1 MLKSL
6 NKKDIIKILI
16 WSFIFII
23 PLIFFQCTN
32 DDFITHIS
40 RLYNLSIS
48 FKQGNFNPYM
58 YQSCY
63 EKYGYPFGI
72 FYPDT
77 FLKPFA
83 FLVYIGV
90 PIYMSS
96 IIMLFFINF
105 FTFFIPYFLLKKIK
119 KFEKNAYLISL
130 IYFIYPYRFFDYANR
145 FSIGELMFFIFFPM
159 ILYGL
164 YLIFYE
170 NQFNWYLVFGFYGIV
185 HSHILSILFIL
196 LFCTFFYIWNIKKI
210 TQNLNIIKFT
220 IINAC
225 IVLLTNIDVYLPIL
239 EAENKEDLLYKS
251 NNSLLGTLNENTFK
265 IIKQS
270 NFINIFILIALILL
284 IIFIY
289 NSKSILTKSILSL
302 VILLIITT
310 NLFNWNYITNL
321 FPFLNIMQFPFR
333 ILVFGCIPWTFI
345 MFKFSNWLLTIL
357 KFRIVPFMLVFEF
370 FVFILFCFVYIP
382 FDFDSMYQNIG
393 AGDYINNEVDI
404 MNLSFKTL
412 NSHIDT
418 NIQTNNYLCENGY
431 LPIFYYNNYEIT
443 LNNKFYNYENK
454 NGLIYVQNL
463 KNKNVNVIV
472 KYKNTFIQNFSY
484 ILSWINC
491 FLFSLYIFIKRNDKK

>member
-1 MLKSL
+1 MFKNL
-6 NKKDIIKILI
+6 NKKDIIKITI

-32 DDFITHIS
+32 DDFLTHIS
-40 RLYNLSIS
+40 RMYNLAVS

-58 YQSCY
+58 YQSCFL
-63 EKYGYPFGI
+63 KYGYPFGI

-77 FLKPFA
+77 FMKPFS
-83 FLVYIGV
+83 FLIYIGV
-90 PIYMSS
+90 PIYISS

-105 FTFFIPYFLLKKIK
+105 FTFFVPYFLLRKVEKLK
-119 KFEKNAYLISL
+119 KNAYLISL

-145 FSIGELMFFIFFPM
+145 FSMGELMFFIFFPM

-170 NQFNWYLVFGFYGIV
+170 NQFNWYLTFGFYGIA

-210 TQNLNIIKFT
+210 RQNLNIIKFT

-265 IIKQS
+265 IIKQN
-270 NFINIFILIALILL
+270 NFINILILLALILL

-310 NLFNWNYITNL
+310 NLFNWDYITNL

-345 MFKFSNWLLTIL
+345 MFKFSNLLLTIL

-382 FDFDSMYQNIG
+382 FDFNSMYQNIG
-393 AGDYINNEVDI
+393 AGDYINIDVDR
-404 MNLSFKTL
+404 NGLSFMKH
-412 NSHIDT
+412 NKNIDK
-418 NIQTNNYLCENGY
+418 NIASKEYLCEDGY
-431 LPIFYYNNYEIT
+431 LPIFYYKNYQIT
-443 LNNKFYNYENK
+443 NGSTSYNYENK
-454 NGLIYVQNL
+454 DGIIYLPKL
-463 KNKNVNVIV
+463 KNTNTKVIV
-472 KYKNTFIQNFSY
+472 FYKNTFIQNFSY
-484 ILSWINC
+484 IISWMSCII
-491 FLFSLYIFIKRNDKK
+491 FLIYLITKNRKS